1 MFDFLKSFFGDSDAQ
16 SGNTPSKVEKALQAL
31 DIDVA
36 IASHENWKI
45 RLQAHLNGTSTET
58 LHAETICFDDQC
70 DLGKWIYGPG
80 QRLGH
85 YPGFQ
90 ALINHH
96 KMFHYSASNVVS
108 LHNAGKN
115 KEAQSL
121 LNLQFENFSKDVI
134 EDLQMMKK
142 ISTKK

>member
-16 SGNTPSKVEKALQAL
+16 SGNTPSKAEKALQAL

-70 DLGKWIYGPG
+70 DLGKWIYLLFYITA
-80 QRLGH
+80 LGISVLPT
-85 YPGFQ
+85 YAIAPERARWFWGRTCGDRR
-90 ALINHH
+90 ARNI
-96 KMFHYSASNVVS
+96 AS
-108 LHNAGKN
+108 
-115 KEAQSL
+115 EP
-121 LNLQFENFSKDVI
+121 DI
-134 EDLQMMKK
+134 
-142 ISTKK
+142 